1 MRHPVRG
8 RSVTPMDATTSFYRV
23 AHSVGFH
30 PWEDL
35 AEHPPFAGKLSE
47 LFEREES
54 GREPPY
60 GRALDLGCGSGI
72 WGVELARR
80 GWQVTG
86 IDLVGKALRRAS
98 KRALE
103 AGVDLRLVQGDVSNL
118 RAADVGDRYRLVVDT
133 GTFHGLTERQRL
145 AMGRE
150 VDAIT
155 AADATVLLDVFA
167 PGRRG
172 PLPRGATRRAVEAAF
187 PGWRITDV
195 EVADT
200 DPDALMRFLKA
211 DERFYRLRRA

>member
-1 MRHPVRG
+1 MRDAVRS
-8 RSVTPMDATTSFYRV
+8 RTVTPMDATTSFYKV

-54 GREPPY
+54 GRVPPY

-86 IDLVGKALRRAS
+86 IDMVGKALRRAS
-98 KRALE
+98 KRAGE
-103 AGVDLRLVQGDVSNL
+103 AGVELRLVQGDVTDM
-118 RAADVGDRYRLVVDT
+118 RTADVGDGYRLVVDT
-133 GTFHGLTERQRL
+133 GTFHGLTDSQRE

-150 VDAIT
+150 VDAI
-155 AADATVLLDVFA
+155 AGPDATVVLDVFA

-172 PLPRGATRRAVEAAF
+172 PLPRGAARRAVEAAF

-211 DERFYRLRRA
+211 DERFYRLRRG